1 MIKKLLAHDS
11 HRRNPSEAGKHQI
24 ERRGI
29 PVGSEH
35 SNAKDGNQYVCVHG
49 RRIQERRYRLT
60 NEIAMEDL
68 GIKTT
73 EIKTAPGVTLDEGEK
88 VLACSVL
95 DVRLIRVPHD
105 SLEPT
110 DIQH

>member
-1 MIKKLLAHDS
+1 
-11 HRRNPSEAGKHQI
+11 
-24 ERRGI
+24 
-29 PVGSEH
+29 
-35 SNAKDGNQYVCVHG
+35 
-49 RRIQERRYRLT
+49 
-60 NEIAMEDL
+60 MEDL

-95 DVRLIRVPHD
+95 DVRLTRVPHD
-105 SLEPT
+105 SLEPA